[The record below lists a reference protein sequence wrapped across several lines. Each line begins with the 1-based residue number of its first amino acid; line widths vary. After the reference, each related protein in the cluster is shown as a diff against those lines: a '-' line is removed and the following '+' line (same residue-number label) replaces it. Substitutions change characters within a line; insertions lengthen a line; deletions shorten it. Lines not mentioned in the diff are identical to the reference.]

1 VLKADDWASE
11 PVDVALCYLR
21 LQLRQVLR
29 GLLEAA
35 KQLGG
40 VAAVIEQDPLEL
52 LVPQLSDRLQVP
64 NELRAIIG
72 HNKQGKVGMQAICQE
87 LEALCLAAL
96 HLQDVTEEQI

>member
-1 VLKADDWASE
+1 MLKADDWASE

-52 LVPQLSDRLQVP
+52 LVP
-64 NELRAIIG
+64 
-72 HNKQGKVGMQAICQE
+72 
-87 LEALCLAAL
+87 
-96 HLQDVTEEQI
+96 